1 MTTATARTAYR
12 SNRRRRNQREL
23 QGIDGLTD
31 GHTVAAHIQTCL
43 NAGWTRLGIAAAS
56 HVSDRAIRYIL
67 AGQPKVQRDNALRL
81 LAIQPHHSPCVP
93 ALGIIRRIRALCR
106 AGYPIRWTAQQA
118 SCSNRHIYEI
128 LNGTAPLVDRGLA
141 ERFADVYHRHET
153 RPGPSSPSRIAATNK
168 EWPGPEAWD
177 PDTIDDPNGKPEWT
191 GHCGTD
197 RGWWMHKQQQLP
209 MCQRCEQAHA
219 DWLAAHRHLPPSE
232 RFRALGI
239 ARGEASGR
247 GAALADDARELMRIS
262 GLTHDQA
269 AERLGITRQHLHQEL
284 CRHPEPAEAAA

>member
-31 GHTVAAHIQTCL
+31 GHTVAAHIQACL

-128 LNGTAPLVDRGLA
+128 LNGTVTAVDRQLA
-141 ERFADVYHRHET
+141 DRFAEVYARHEAT
-153 RPGPSSPSRIAATNK
+153 PGPSNPARMAAASKDWT
-168 EWPGPEAWD
+168 GPDGWD
-177 PDTIDDPNGKPEWT
+177 PDSIDDPDAHPDWT

-197 RGWWMHKQQQLP
+197 RGWWTHRIERIP
-209 MCQRCEQAHA
+209 VCPPCQ
-219 DWLAAHRHLPPSE
+219 AAHDAWLE
-232 RFRALGI
+232 RIRPLSPAERYKAMGHARA
-239 ARGEASGR
+239 EASNR
-247 GAALADDARELMRIS
+247 GAAIAEDGREL
-262 GLTHDQA
+262 L
-269 AERLGITRQHLHQEL
+269 RLGATYDSAAQRLGVTRQHLQQEL
-284 CRHPEPAEAAA
+284 CRHPQEVAA